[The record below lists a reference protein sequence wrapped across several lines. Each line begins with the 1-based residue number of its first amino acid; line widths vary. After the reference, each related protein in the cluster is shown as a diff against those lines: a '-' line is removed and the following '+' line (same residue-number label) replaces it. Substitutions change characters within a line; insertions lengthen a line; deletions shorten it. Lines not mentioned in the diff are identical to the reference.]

1 MPMAEASPPSDPEV
15 QPPETAFGSAGRVE
29 ALPVEDAAEAKSR
42 LRRLAPPLLVVI
54 LAALGLGVLI
64 GILLN
69 DGDSEDIAAEG
80 DRPGSTGTHPG
91 QKYPFT
97 ADAPDGFKL
106 VTAAPGGWR
115 QTWGDDS
122 AGNDSP
128 FTVISDGT
136 RRVTLVATGFEGMQG
151 RLEQAFVGYSP
162 GNEELTINGHS
173 ALYGP
178 PLAEPGIAPVPA
190 RLIVEMGDDMA
201 IGLSGAGITR
211 DELVTLAGHATPAA
225 DNVGAPVV
233 DGLPAPW
240 KVLGSVDADVLGA
253 IDGQF
258 QAGTNYGPGPSSG
271 LALGWTHES
280 GRLSVVTLRGEA
292 ADLDAFGESVP
303 LRDGMVALPH
313 PVTVDGRPGVVL
325 EIVGSRETETD
336 SPRWYRAS
344 LLTDDVS
351 GALVVVSVS
360 MPDQSVVAEADLIAV
375 AESVRE
381 ADQKAWDETASR
393 LKVEAAGGPGLHPD
407 PGRIEIGRGV
417 AGDLEWLLQTSDDP
431 QAIAEAGSVDVCL
444 KLSDYTRS
452 CAFPSTLSTLSDDLM
467 AGNGLPDN
475 GGQINW
481 EESIGISTY
490 FATRGQVAKDF
501 QPFIITAMSV
511 PKGADMNGFSL
522 RATTEGKSVS
532 SNVLPVPG
540 TSSFVAVSFVGD
552 VDTAICTTDPAP
564 PPGLFKP
571 VRLEV
576 FGRQGEVLTCLGI

>member
-1 MPMAEASPPSDPEV
+1 M
-15 QPPETAFGSAGRVE
+15 
-29 ALPVEDAAEAKSR
+29 R
-42 LRRLAPPLLVVI
+42 LRRIAPLLLVAFVVV
-54 LAALGLGVLI
+54 LVGLGALI
-64 GILLN
+64 GTLVN
-69 DGDSEDIAAEG
+69 EGDSEDIAADG
-80 DRPGSTGTHPG
+80 DRPGSMGSQPD

-97 ADAPDGFKL
+97 ANAPAGFKL

-115 QTWGDDS
+115 QTWGGDS
-122 AGNDSP
+122 TGNDSP
-128 FTVISDGT
+128 FTVVSDGT

-162 GNEELTINGHS
+162 GNEELTIDGHP

-178 PLAEPGIAPVPA
+178 PEAEPGAAPVPG

-201 IGLSGAGITR
+201 IGLSGAGMTR

-240 KVLGSVDADVLGA
+240 KVIGSVDADVLGA

-258 QAGTNYGPGPSSG
+258 QAGTDYGPGPSSG

-280 GRLSVVTLRGEA
+280 GPLSVVTLRGDA
-292 ADLDAFGESVP
+292 ADLDAFGDSVP

-325 EIVGSRETETD
+325 EIVGSTETETD

-344 LLTDDVS
+344 LLTHDVS

-360 MPDQSVVAEADLIAV
+360 MPDQSIVTEADLIAV
-375 AESVRE
+375 AASVRMI
-381 ADQKAWDETASR
+381 DQKTWDETASR

-407 PGRIEIGRGV
+407 PGRTEIARGV

-431 QAIAEAGSVDVCL
+431 QAIAEAGSVDFCL

-452 CAFPSTLSTLSDDLM
+452 CALPSMLSTVSDDVM

-475 GGQINW
+475 GDQINW
-481 EESIGISTY
+481 DEAIGVSTY
-490 FATRGQVAKDF
+490 FATREQVAKGF

-522 RATTEGKSVS
+522 KATTESDNVS
-532 SNVLPVPG
+532 SKVLPVPG

-552 VDTAICTTDPAP
+552 VDTAICTTDPPP

-576 FGRQGEVLTCLGI
+576 LGPQGEVLTCLGI